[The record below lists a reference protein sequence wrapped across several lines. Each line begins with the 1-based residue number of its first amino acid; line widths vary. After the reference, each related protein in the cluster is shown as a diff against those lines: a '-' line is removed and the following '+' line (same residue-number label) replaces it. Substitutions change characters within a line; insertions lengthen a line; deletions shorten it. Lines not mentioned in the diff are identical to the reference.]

1 MIVRL
6 SAAPSVARR
15 TSATKQP
22 LLDPDVQLMLRVQRD
37 EPGAFREL
45 TDRFWYLVFGRLFRR
60 VGDRQLAEDLTQ
72 EAFLRLYRNRL
83 RYRPEAKFATWLFH
97 IVENLAR
104 NAVRDRRRQPHCRVE
119 SLQEHH
125 LAGAQPMNGPHRD
138 TAPERAL
145 ESAELAA
152 IVRDGISSL
161 NERQRDALILHEYQD
176 RTYAQIAEEF
186 EITPEA
192 AKSLLYRAR
201 NQLRSNLR
209 PVLDVI
215 A

>member
-1 MIVRL
+1 MTAL
-6 SAAPSVARR
+6 LPAAPSVARH
-15 TSATKQP
+15 TVASKAY

-37 EPGAFREL
+37 EADAFREL
-45 TDRFWYLVFGRLFRR
+45 ADRFWYLVFGRFFRR

-83 RYRPEAKFATWLFH
+83 RYQPQAKFATWLFH

-104 NAVRDRRRQPHCRVE
+104 NAVRDRRRQPIRIE
-119 SLQEHH
+119 SLDEQRMAQALPLRGTQHDLAPDRDLQSAD
-125 LAGAQPMNGPHRD
+125 LAGMVRNGIHR
-138 TAPERAL
+138 
-145 ESAELAA
+145 
-152 IVRDGISSL
+152 L

-176 RTYAQIAEEF
+176 RTYAEIAVEF
-186 EITPEA
+186 DITPEA

-201 NQLRSNLR
+201 NQLRSYLR
-209 PVLDVI
+209 PVLEAI